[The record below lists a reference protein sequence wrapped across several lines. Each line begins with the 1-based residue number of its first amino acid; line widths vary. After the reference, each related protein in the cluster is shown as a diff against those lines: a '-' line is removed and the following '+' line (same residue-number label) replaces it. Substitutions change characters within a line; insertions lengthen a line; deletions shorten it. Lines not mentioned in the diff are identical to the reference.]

1 MATDFRVVV
10 PGDMGD
16 TIKLGVKTPNK
27 YDVDVS
33 QLDLP
38 PGLTGLSLQGT
49 VLTATTSTGQ
59 QTVDLSPMLPTVTAE
74 VFLKQV
80 QRQGNKIVFTVG
92 EQGNTGSD
100 TNLEVD
106 VSDLLPVTTDGVT
119 ITGDG
124 VTGTPLKVQISTATQ
139 NNLLKQGTDG
149 LYVAQADLPQA
160 TPQARDIRL
169 TNASGTTVVGYAY
182 STEQ

>member
-10 PGDMGD
+10 PNDIGT
-16 TIKLGVKTPNK
+16 TIKLGAKVPNK

-38 PGLTGLSLQGT
+38 AGLTGLSLQGT
-49 VLTATTSTGQ
+49 VLTATTSDGP
-59 QTVDLSPMLPTVTAE
+59 QTVDLAPMLPIIVAE

-92 EQGNTGSD
+92 EKNSATND

-106 VSDLLPVTTDGVT
+106 VSDLLPVVADNTSIVGTGVT
-119 ITGDG
+119 AN
-124 VTGTPLKVQISTATQ
+124 PLKVKISTSKTD
-139 NNLLKQGTDG
+139 NLLKQGTDG
-149 LYVAQADLPQA
+149 LYVSQADLPQV

-169 TNASGTTVVGYAY
+169 VNASGTTVVAYAY